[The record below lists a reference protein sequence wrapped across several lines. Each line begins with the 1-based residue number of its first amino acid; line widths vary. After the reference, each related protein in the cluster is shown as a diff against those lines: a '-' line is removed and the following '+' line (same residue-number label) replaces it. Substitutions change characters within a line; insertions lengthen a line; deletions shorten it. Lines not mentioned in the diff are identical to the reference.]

1 MILTITPNP
10 TLERMVFIPRLMV
23 NRTLRV
29 SNRMLT
35 PSGKGVDVSLVLSA
49 LGEATCALGFVAGAG
64 GRLLDQMLHAQ
75 DIATDFTWTDGETRM
90 NVIIIGQEDHTHT
103 TLADDTLVITP
114 AHEQALIETFTRQ
127 LAQATC
133 VTMGGSMPRTASV
146 DLYAR
151 LIALARERQLP
162 VILDASGA
170 AMPQWLAAGP
180 TWIKPNREELEA
192 LSGQSIASINE
203 AVVAARALYQRW
215 HVNVLASL
223 DVDGAI
229 AIYDDCAWR
238 IHPLSVP
245 IASPAG
251 AGDAMVAGL
260 ASALAH
266 RQPIEHGLRLGT
278 AAAAATVMQQVTGA
292 VDIADVHRLLPQV
305 QLERI

>member
-1 MILTITPNP
+1 MILTVTPNP
-10 TLERMVFIPRLMV
+10 TLERMMFIPRLTI

-35 PSGKGVDVSLVLSA
+35 PSGKGVDVSLVLNA

-64 GRLLDQMLHAQ
+64 GHLLDQMLHEQ
-75 DIATDFTWTDGETRM
+75 QIVTDFTWTDGETRM
-90 NVIIIGQEDHTHT
+90 NIIIIGQEDHTHT

-114 AHEQALIETFTRQ
+114 AHEQSLIETFTRQ
-127 LAQATC
+127 LARATC
-133 VTMGGSMPRTASV
+133 VTMGGSMPRTASP

-151 LIALARERQLP
+151 MIVLARERHLP

-170 AMPQWLAAGP
+170 AMPQWMAAGP

-192 LSGQSIASINE
+192 LSGQPIVSIND
-203 AVVAARALYQRW
+203 AVAAARALHRRCQ
-215 HVNVLASL
+215 VQVFASL
-223 DVDGAI
+223 DAEGAV
-229 AIYDDCAWR
+229 AIYNDCAWR
-238 IHPLSVP
+238 IYPLSVP

-266 RQPIEHGLRLGT
+266 GQPIEHGLRLGT

-292 VDIADVHRLLPQV
+292 VDMADVQRLLPQV
-305 QLERI
+305 RLETI